1 MTLLVQFNSLMYSLT
16 SDQNKTLLQI
26 MIHDKAVM
34 PFWGGGGGTKRSPP
48 LRLEGVHSRMEIV

>member
-1 MTLLVQFNSLMYSLT
+1 MYSLT